1 MRPLFRPALVGDGLR
16 SRGYVPT
23 VYRGLLFFLI
33 SNEGE
38 LAVDVIGSV
47 FWSDKPYR
55 VRWRQELLRF
65 DMDASRS
72 PAGSPWRSR
81 TLSHQTTKGTA
92 LVVPCKYP
100 ATTAEA
106 LIDEAEAKAVHR
118 SRERS
123 ERSAFTMLLQFSGSF
138 CQPPLAQRLL
148 GCGLSRKAIRL
159 HHPKPESSTQALHR
173 RDVRRRRTGDPA
185 QRRAEPV
192 VG

>member
-123 ERSAFTMLLQFSGSF
+123 ERLAKVDNSAT
-138 CQPPLAQRLL
+138 
-148 GCGLSRKAIRL
+148 
-159 HHPKPESSTQALHR
+159 
-173 RDVRRRRTGDPA
+173 
-185 QRRAEPV
+185 
-192 VG
+192 